1 MKPGKPSVRKRSRSV
16 SRPGGKL
23 NVILFLRRAAGT
35 RRVDVPAPLA
45 LGALTLI
52 VTLLVGGAFYAGVN
66 LGERSGAV
74 FAADSPQELRPL
86 VAQQKAELDAI
97 RLHVQQRVDS
107 IAARI
112 GQVNAHVLRL
122 DAVGKR
128 LVQMADLDA
137 REFDFSVAPAS
148 GGPETP
154 GVAPAASDIT
164 LMLDRLESRLLIRD
178 AQMGALENLIMQRE
192 LRAQILPEGRPVKRG
207 FISSYYGDRQDPLTG
222 HGAFHTGLDF
232 AGNLNDPVVSVGAG
246 IVTFVG
252 EQPGYGA
259 VVEVTHGD
267 GYVTRYAHNGRIVVK
282 QGDTVQRGQTVAMM
296 GSSGR
301 STGPHVHFEVLRAG
315 RPVNPLTYIGG

>member
-1 MKPGKPSVRKRSRSV
+1 M
-16 SRPGGKL
+16 

-45 LGALTLI
+45 IGALSFLLI
-52 VTLLVGGAFYAGVN
+52 VLVGGAFYAGLS
-66 LGERSGAV
+66 LGARSGAV
-74 FAADSPQELRPL
+74 FAADSPAEMRRI
-86 VAQQKAELDAI
+86 VAQQKAELETL
-97 RLHVQQRVDS
+97 RQRVQQRIDS
-107 IAARI
+107 IAARV

-128 LVQMADLDA
+128 LVQMADLDT
-137 REFDFSVAPAS
+137 REFDFSIPPAS

-154 GVAPAASDIT
+154 GVAPAAPDINI
-164 LMLDRLESRLLIRD
+164 MLDGLESRLVLRD

-192 LRAQILPEGRPVKRG
+192 LRAQILPDGRPVKRG

-222 HGAFHTGLDF
+222 HGAFHTGVDF
-232 AGNLNDPVVSVGAG
+232 AGNINDPVVSVGAG
-246 IVTFVG
+246 IVTFAG

-267 GYVTRYAHNGRIVVK
+267 GYVTRYGHNARIVVQ
-282 QGDTVQRGQTVAMM
+282 QGDTVQRGQTLALM

>member
-1 MKPGKPSVRKRSRSV
+1 M
-16 SRPGGKL
+16 

-35 RRVDVPAPLA
+35 RRVDVPAPFA
-45 LGALTLI
+45 IGALSLI
-52 VTLLVGGAFYAGVN
+52 ALLLVGGAFYAGMI

-74 FAADSPQELRPL
+74 FAVDSPAELRRI
-86 VAQQKAELDAI
+86 VALQKAELEAT
-97 RLHVQQRVDS
+97 RQHVQERIDS

-128 LVQMADLDA
+128 LVQMAALDS
-137 REFDFSVAPAS
+137 REFDFSAPPAS
-148 GGPETP
+148 GGPETR
-154 GVAPAASDIT
+154 GIAPAVPDIT
-164 LMLDRLESRLLIRD
+164 TMLDRLESRLLMRD
-178 AQMGALENLIMQRE
+178 AQMGALENLILQRE
-192 LRAQILPEGRPVKRG
+192 LRAQTLPDGRPVKRG

-222 HGAFHTGLDF
+222 HGAFHTGVDF

-252 EQPGYGA
+252 EQPGYGT

-267 GYVTRYAHNGRIVVK
+267 GYVTRYAHNAQISVK
-282 QGDTVQRGQTVAMM
+282 QGDTVQRGQTLALM

-315 RPVNPLTYIGG
+315 HAVNPLSYIGG

>member
-1 MKPGKPSVRKRSRSV
+1 M
-16 SRPGGKL
+16 

-35 RRVDVPAPLA
+35 RRIDVPAPIVI
-45 LGALTLI
+45 GALSL
-52 VTLLVGGAFYAGVN
+52 VLVCLVGGAFYAGLS
-66 LGERSGAV
+66 LGARSGAV
-74 FAADSPQELRPL
+74 FAAESPAEMRRI
-86 VAQQKAELDAI
+86 VAQQKAELETM
-97 RLHVQQRVDS
+97 RQHVQQRIDS
-107 IAARI
+107 IAARV

-128 LVQMADLDA
+128 LVQMADLDS
-137 REFDFSVAPAS
+137 REFDFSIPPAS
-148 GGPETP
+148 GGPETQ
-154 GVAPAASDIT
+154 GVAPAAPDINV
-164 LMLDRLESRLLIRD
+164 MLDGLESRLVLRD

-222 HGAFHTGLDF
+222 HGAFHTGVDF
-232 AGNLNDPVVSVGAG
+232 AGNINDPVVSVGAG
-246 IVTFVG
+246 IVTFAG

-267 GYVTRYAHNGRIVVK
+267 GYVTRYGHNARIVVK
-282 QGDTVQRGQTVAMM
+282 QGDTVQRGQTLALM

>member
-1 MKPGKPSVRKRSRSV
+1 M
-16 SRPGGKL
+16 

-35 RRVDVPAPLA
+35 RRVDVPAPIVI
-45 LGALTLI
+45 GALSL
-52 VTLLVGGAFYAGVN
+52 VLVCLVGGAFYAGLS
-66 LGERSGAV
+66 LGARSGAL
-74 FAADSPQELRPL
+74 FAAESPAEMRRI
-86 VAQQKAELDAI
+86 VAQQKAELETM
-97 RLHVQQRVDS
+97 RQHVQQRIDS
-107 IAARI
+107 IAARV

-128 LVQMADLDA
+128 LVQMADLDS
-137 REFDFSVAPAS
+137 REFDFSIPPAS
-148 GGPETP
+148 GGPETQ
-154 GVAPAASDIT
+154 GVAPAAPDINV
-164 LMLDRLESRLLIRD
+164 MLDGLESRLVLRD

-222 HGAFHTGLDF
+222 HGAFHTGVDF
-232 AGNLNDPVVSVGAG
+232 AGNINDPVVSVGAG
-246 IVTFVG
+246 IVTFAG

-267 GYVTRYAHNGRIVVK
+267 GYVTRYGHNARIVVK
-282 QGDTVQRGQTVAMM
+282 QGDTVQRGQTLALM

>member
-1 MKPGKPSVRKRSRSV
+1 M
-16 SRPGGKL
+16 

-35 RRVDVPAPLA
+35 RRVDVPAPIVI
-45 LGALTLI
+45 GALSL
-52 VTLLVGGAFYAGVN
+52 VLVCLVGGAFYAGLS
-66 LGERSGAV
+66 LGARSGAV
-74 FAADSPQELRPL
+74 FAAESPAEMRRI
-86 VAQQKAELDAI
+86 VAQQKAELETM
-97 RLHVQQRVDS
+97 RQHVQQRIDS
-107 IAARI
+107 IAARV

-128 LVQMADLDA
+128 LVQMADLDS
-137 REFDFSVAPAS
+137 REFDFSIPPAS
-148 GGPETP
+148 GGPETQ
-154 GVAPAASDIT
+154 GVAPAAPDINF
-164 LMLDRLESRLLIRD
+164 MLDGLESRLVLRD

-222 HGAFHTGLDF
+222 HGAFHTGVDF
-232 AGNLNDPVVSVGAG
+232 AGNINDPVVSVGAG
-246 IVTFVG
+246 IVTFAG

-267 GYVTRYAHNGRIVVK
+267 GYVTRYGHNARIVVK
-282 QGDTVQRGQTVAMM
+282 QGDTVQRGQTLALM

>member
-1 MKPGKPSVRKRSRSV
+1 M
-16 SRPGGKL
+16 

-35 RRVDVPAPLA
+35 RRVDVPAPIVI
-45 LGALTLI
+45 GALSL
-52 VTLLVGGAFYAGVN
+52 VLVCLVGGAFYAGLS
-66 LGERSGAV
+66 LGARSGAV
-74 FAADSPQELRPL
+74 FAAESPAEMRRI
-86 VAQQKAELDAI
+86 VAQQKAELETM
-97 RLHVQQRVDS
+97 RQHVQQRIDS
-107 IAARI
+107 IAARV

-128 LVQMADLDA
+128 LVQMADLDS
-137 REFDFSVAPAS
+137 REFDFSIPPAS
-148 GGPETP
+148 GGPETQ
-154 GVAPAASDIT
+154 GVAPAAPDINV
-164 LMLDRLESRLLIRD
+164 MLDGLESRLVLRD

-222 HGAFHTGLDF
+222 HGAFHTGVDF
-232 AGNLNDPVVSVGAG
+232 AGNINDPVVSVGAG
-246 IVTFVG
+246 IVTFAG

-267 GYVTRYAHNGRIVVK
+267 GYVTRYGHNARIVVK
-282 QGDTVQRGQTVAMM
+282 QGDTVQRGQTLALM

-301 STGPHVHFEVLRAG
+301 STGPHVHFEVLRVG